1 MARPE
6 HLSRDDTENARVT
19 RSSTVDDDDDW
30 VIDVGAAEGSITDT
44 RRLDRYALEQIL
56 TMPAGSRLLL
66 LVNAEDDF
74 PSPEEGKAGFVNEQ
88 QHLPERI
95 IGSRA
100 YYQLKCTLTDV

>member
-1 MARPE
+1 
-6 HLSRDDTENARVT
+6 
-19 RSSTVDDDDDW
+19 
-30 VIDVGAAEGSITDT
+30 
-44 RRLDRYALEQIL
+44 
-56 TMPAGSRLLL
+56 MPAGSRLLL

-100 YYQLKCTLTDV
+100 YYQLKCTLTDVSDNLLTTTCAMGYDLERFQADVKGGHSGFQVAFEGTDKVKCFT